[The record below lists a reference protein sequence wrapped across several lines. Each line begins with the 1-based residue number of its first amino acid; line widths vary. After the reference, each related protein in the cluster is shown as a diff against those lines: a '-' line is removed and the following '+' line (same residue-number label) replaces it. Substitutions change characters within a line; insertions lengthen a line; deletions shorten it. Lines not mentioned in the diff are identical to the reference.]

1 MAEWLDPD
9 FDSGPV
15 GAWADAVNLGGE
27 LDNAEGD
34 DEEWHSVVGDEEY
47 IEAGDAD
54 GMPDTSDKYWADPAE
69 ATQEALDVL
78 LDKWTT
84 GERIYAV
91 DVCVICWWLKLAGL
105 GGRVPD
111 LSKRPGGQPGK
122 YKGHLRR
129 KLGIDKLAS
138 ARLST
143 LTAPCSNK
151 HTGVRVDHKMPVSNP
166 YEAINLEVAED
177 ERTRSALRPV
187 MRTACPIRLISIGQ
201 TPRKQR
207 KRPLT
212 CFSTNGQRVN
222 ASTPLTCVLYVGG

>member
-54 GMPDTSDKYWADPAE
+54 GVPDTSDKYWADPAE

-84 GERIYAV
+84 GERIYAR
-91 DVCVICWWLKLAGL
+91 VCYMLVVEV
-105 GGRVPD
+105 GR
-111 LSKRPGGQPGK
+111 SRW
-122 YKGHLRR
+122 
-129 KLGIDKLAS
+129 
-138 ARLST
+138 
-143 LTAPCSNK
+143 
-151 HTGVRVDHKMPVSNP
+151 M
-166 YEAINLEVAED
+166 
-177 ERTRSALRPV
+177 RSG
-187 MRTACPIRLISIGQ
+187 SIE
-201 TPRKQR
+201 TPRG
-207 KRPLT
+207 
-212 CFSTNGQRVN
+212 STRQVQGSLKTKTWHR
-222 ASTPLTCVLYVGG
+222 